1 MSLDLPHIPR
11 TEPPTEGDE
20 SHPVSVL
27 PPPDR
32 GLAAWKFLFACFI
45 IEGVLWGFPMAYGV
59 FQEHYS
65 QQSEFADSSNIAV
78 VGTVSTSIYFLGA
91 PLATPFV
98 KQFPHWRHHMVL
110 LGSAICVLSLLAAS
124 FASSVAVLIATQGVL
139 YGLGFLVIYFP
150 LLSML
155 NEWFI
160 QRRAFAYAVVYSG
173 GGFSGIGLPFL
184 SEWLLSR
191 YGFRT
196 TLRVFVVAQ
205 TVLLIPILPLCKG
218 RLSTSHQIPTQRID
232 LAFVKHPLFWVLA
245 ASNLSQ
251 SFAYYIPS
259 LYLPTFASSMGLS
272 GSIGALV
279 LAALNLATVLG
290 QLGFGYLV
298 DRLSNIFTLIVVTG
312 VTSSVAT
319 FTLWGLTRSLA
330 PLLVFSFVYGLF
342 AGAYVVFWPRFGSML
357 ADDPQPVFSWMA
369 FGKGLGN
376 ILTAPIAESLLGESM
391 GLSYGLGKFAPLVIY
406 LGALMFVSSLGGLGW
421 FASSRESGRGET
433 R

>member
-1 MSLDLPHIPR
+1 MSLDLPPR
-11 TEPPTEGDE
+11 EGE
-20 SHPVSVL
+20 ET
-27 PPPDR
+27 PDR
-32 GLAAWKFLFACFI
+32 GLAAWKFLFACFV

-65 QQSEFADSSNIAV
+65 QQSEFANSSNIAV

-98 KQFPHWRHHMVL
+98 RRFLCWRYQMVL
-110 LGSAICVLSLLAAS
+110 LGAATCILSLLAAS
-124 FASSVAVLIATQGVL
+124 FASSVPVLIATQGVL
-139 YGLGFLVIYFP
+139 YGVGFLVIYFP

-160 QRRAFAYAVVYSG
+160 QRRAFAYAIVYSG
-173 GGFSGIGLPFL
+173 GGLSGIGLPFL
-184 SEWLLSR
+184 FDWLLSR

-196 TLRVFVVAQ
+196 TLRIFAVAQ
-205 TVLLIPILPLCKG
+205 IILLVPILPLCRG
-218 RLSTSHQIPTQRID
+218 RLQAPPRTLTQRID
-232 LAFVKHPLFWVLA
+232 RAFVKHPLFWVLA

-259 LYLPTFASSMGLS
+259 LYLPAFASSMGLS
-272 GSIGALV
+272 GPVGALM

-290 QLGFGYLV
+290 QLSFGYLV
-298 DRLSNIFTLIVVTG
+298 DRPSNIFMLVVVTG

-330 PLLVFSFVYGLF
+330 PLLAFSLVYGLF
-342 AGAYVVFWPRFGSML
+342 SGAYVVFWPRFGSML

-376 ILTAPIAESLLGESM
+376 ILTAPIAESLLRDSM
-391 GLSYGLGKFAPLVIY
+391 GVNYGLGRFGPLVIY
-406 LGALMFVSSLGGLGW
+406 LGALMLVSSLGGLGW
-421 FASSRESGRGET
+421 LASSRGQRRGDT
-433 R
+433 Q